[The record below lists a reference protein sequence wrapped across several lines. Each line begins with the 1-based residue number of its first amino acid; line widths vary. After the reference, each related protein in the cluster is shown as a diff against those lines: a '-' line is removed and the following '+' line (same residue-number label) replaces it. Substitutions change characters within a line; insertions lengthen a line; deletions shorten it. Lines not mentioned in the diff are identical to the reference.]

1 MGHCSYKVIQYLD
14 LKVCTKKRIVKVHP
28 DDSRLLT
35 CASGVSLS
43 LWWYFG
49 RSTSGLWQSRPRSL
63 PFAAG
68 LERIRRRYL
77 VCFSPALDPFAHRL
91 TPVCPCGSRALTISL
106 LVLLLDRAARAAS
119 DLPLLRSRCLPRRL
133 SLISGLNPFKRRD
146 LSNVGHQTM
155 QEEAHPRS
163 RQVDHTVVS
172 T

>member
-1 MGHCSYKVIQYLD
+1 MFRYLCGGILVD
-14 LKVCTKKRIVKVHP
+14 LP
-28 DDSRLLT
+28 L
-35 CASGVSLS
+35 ASGSLALVLCLLLPDS
-43 LWWYFG
+43 NAFG
-49 RSTSGLWQSRPRSL
+49 GGTLFASPLPSTL
-63 PFAAG
+63 
-68 LERIRRRYL
+68 
-77 VCFSPALDPFAHRL
+77 FAHRL